1 MNDTGRKEA
10 WRKAHE
16 ATLQICRMASCS
28 PEDERYEL
36 AAELVGAAQSLV
48 MALASEVDT
57 DHVVDAA
64 SGSLARLE
72 CLLLLAE
79 NLGLFG
85 KAKIRSLRGR
95 LEGIQGLIDAMN
107 SKP

>member
-1 MNDTGRKEA
+1 MHDSGRKEA
-10 WRKAHE
+10 WWKAHE
-16 ATLQICRMASCS
+16 ATLQICRMVSCS

-36 AAELVGAAQSLV
+36 AVELVGAAQSLV
-48 MALASEVDT
+48 MALASEVDV

-64 SGSLARLE
+64 SGSLARLDS
-72 CLLLLAE
+72 LLLLAE

-95 LEGIQGLIDAMN
+95 LEGIQDLIDSMN